1 MLPELEE
8 FKRRRKVIG
17 LTQSQMAKLSEVS
30 QSLIAKMEKNIIDP
44 AYGKVR
50 KIDQALIKEESR
62 KETRSKAKDIHSYK
76 IVKLNASDT
85 IISARKMMLK
95 YGYSQLPVFNNDRV
109 VGSITENE
117 FLNVLSEKNNYSLK
131 PSMKIEK
138 IMSFPF
144 PQLDENTPIEPIKS
158 LLYYYPAVLTMK
170 KDKIVGII
178 CKSDMLKLVK
188 N

>member
-1 MLPELEE
+1 M
-8 FKRRRKVIG
+8 G

-50 KIDQALIKEESR
+50 KIDQALIKEEA
-62 KETRSKAKDIHSYK
+62 KEDSKARAKDIHTKRIIK
-76 IVKLNASDT
+76 IDASDT

-95 YGYSQLPVFNNDRV
+95 HGFSQLPVFHNDRV

-131 PSMKIEK
+131 PSMKIEI
-138 IMSFPF
+138 IMDFPF

-158 LLYYYPAVLTMK
+158 LLYYYPAVLTTK

>member
-8 FKRRRKVIG
+8 FRRRRKLLG
-17 LTQSQMAKLSEVS
+17 LTQNKMARLSDVS

-50 KIDQALIKEESR
+50 KIDQALIKEEAKKQSQAI
-62 KETRSKAKDIHSYK
+62 AKDIHTNK
-76 IVKLNASDT
+76 IVKIDVSDN
-85 IISARKMMLK
+85 IISARKIMLK
-95 YGYSQLPVFNNDRV
+95 YGYSQLPVFSNDRV
-109 VGSITENE
+109 VGSVTENE
-117 FLNVLSEKNNYSLK
+117 FLNVLSKKNNYSLK
-131 PSMKIEK
+131 PTMKVEN
-138 IMSFPF
+138 IMNFPF
-144 PQLDENTPIEPIKS
+144 PQLDENTPVEPIKS
-158 LLYYYPAVLTMK
+158 LLYYYPAVLTTK